1 MWRYSKAYFTKFDPC
16 FFPIFSIKSA
26 RIPDDVLPPRAQ
38 IHPSSGNVSVTV
50 EAKKSLKRKRKLQKL
65 DPEEENKAENS
76 QEIVLAS
83 SSQAETS
90 NNLLTLLE
98 SGKYLL
104 LEDGQQLMEITEEQ
118 AQQLGIQN
126 AE

>member
-1 MWRYSKAYFTKFDPC
+1 M
-16 FFPIFSIKSA
+16 
-26 RIPDDVLPPRAQ
+26 
-38 IHPSSGNVSVTV
+38 
-50 EAKKSLKRKRKLQKL
+50 KRKRKLQKL